1 MPKRANPWEIVAA
14 SVSGPTAESEAALRF
29 CTVKAGATEPTLSS
43 ERLVF
48 VRLLSQGPIPLFR
61 EYNERLDG
69 DPESEYQLGHKLTD
83 AIAKV
88 EEAGGPSLRLLDP
101 THDQIPDGDNLEDDP
116 GSLNVPVN
124 NPQRLAAVTQ
134 PLTQQYTHPGGR
146 TLHYRGD
153 QWWAWQNAAYTLVE
167 PGRRRR
173 NLPNSRG
180 RVQAGPEG

>member
-1 MPKRANPWEIVAA
+1 M
-14 SVSGPTAESEAALRF
+14 
-29 CTVKAGATEPTLSS
+29 
-43 ERLVF
+43 VF

-69 DPESEYQLGHKLTD
+69 DPESEYQLEHKLTD

-88 EEAGGPSLRLLDP
+88 EEAGGPTLRLLDP

-124 NPQRLAAVTQ
+124 NPQRLAVVT
-134 PLTQQYTHPGGR
+134 LTQRYTHPGGR
-146 TLHYRGD
+146 TLHYWGD

-167 PGRRRR
+167 PGAIEDAICRTAEDEFKRDLRDK
-173 NLPNSRG
+173 LAAHHAWDPPPQS
-180 RVQAGPEG
+180 Q